1 MLNRL
6 RNGSLTDVKDNLDA
20 MGERLVSLQE
30 LIVREDQAYDEIHNG
45 MEDTFR
51 SVKRVN
57 ESSRTIV
64 QLYQRVNERFGFEDW
79 SARLSKAGAQLEEMN
94 ALVKEV
100 GKTAQKNE
108 VAASAQLIEYRELVK
123 SVRALRQGCR
133 DNEAD
138 ADDGLQR

>member
-1 MLNRL
+1 
-6 RNGSLTDVKDNLDA
+6 A

-51 SVKRVN
+51 TVKRVN
-57 ESSRTIV
+57 EMFEEIV

-108 VAASAQLIEYRELVK
+108 IAASAQLIEYRELVK
-123 SVRALRQGCR
+123 SVQLFGKDVETMKQMLTTACSDEERAKNQLVK
-133 DNEAD
+133 
-138 ADDGLQR
+138 LQMIL